1 MAILLIYIIVFIIAF
16 YVVHLVTKMMT
27 AQKDYTSLKTVT
39 FGDESAVT
47 PNRPTSNIFGT
58 LALKTTSH

>member
-1 MAILLIYIIVFIIAF
+1 MAILLIYIIVFVVAF

-39 FGDESAVT
+39 FGDE
-47 PNRPTSNIFGT
+47 
-58 LALKTTSH
+58 ALFHLIDLPQLSRF